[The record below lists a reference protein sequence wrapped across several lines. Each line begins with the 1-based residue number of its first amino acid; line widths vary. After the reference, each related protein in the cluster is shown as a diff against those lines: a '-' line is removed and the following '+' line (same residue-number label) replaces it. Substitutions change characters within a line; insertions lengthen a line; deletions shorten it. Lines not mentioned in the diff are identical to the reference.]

1 MDLRDQI
8 KQELIKRKKDRG
20 FGDTFER
27 FTTFTGIKRLVKWWY
42 GDKDCG
48 CDRRKDLWNKWFPYN
63 DKEATCEEEINKWY
77 VFTTPKF
84 NQIIYYQKVPENIK
98 IIHILPSGTRQ
109 YNMHG
114 WVAHKNEF
122 CVGHV
127 HMQLE
132 SNKRIKL
139 YSREVLKWN

>member
-8 KQELIKRKKDRG
+8 KQELTKRKKDRG

-63 DKEATCEEEINKWY
+63 DKEATCEEEID
-77 VFTTPKF
+77 
-84 NQIIYYQKVPENIK
+84 E
-98 IIHILPSGTRQ
+98 
-109 YNMHG
+109 
-114 WVAHKNEF
+114 
-122 CVGHV
+122 
-127 HMQLE
+127 
-132 SNKRIKL
+132 
-139 YSREVLKWN
+139 